1 MQVHTVNRGRLSLSR
16 RNTSLS
22 YLGVSHSKWLWNVL
36 KYKLVYYLF
45 SNCFSKYYDLLDTDS
60 NPCASC
66 VNGERPEVAIAVI
79 H

>member
-1 MQVHTVNRGRLSLSR
+1 MNRGKLSLSH

-22 YLGVSHSKWLWNVL
+22 CLRGGHSKLLSNVL

-45 SNCFSKYYDLLDTDS
+45 SNCFNKYYGLLDMDS

-66 VNGERPEVAIAVI
+66 VNGVKREAAIAVI
-79 H
+79 R

>member
-1 MQVHTVNRGRLSLSR
+1 MNKGRLSLSH

-22 YLGVSHSKWLWNVL
+22 YLGVSHSKWLLNVL

-45 SNCFSKYYDLLDTDS
+45 SNCFSKYYGLLDTDS
-60 NPCASC
+60 NPCADC
-66 VNGERPEVAIAVI
+66 VNGGKPEVATAVI

>member
-1 MQVHTVNRGRLSLSR
+1 MNRGRLSLSH

-22 YLGVSHSKWLWNVL
+22 CLRGGHSKLLSNVL

-45 SNCFSKYYDLLDTDS
+45 SSCFSKYYGLLDMDS
-60 NPCASC
+60 NPCADC
-66 VNGERPEVAIAVI
+66 VNGGKPEATIVVI

>member
-1 MQVHTVNRGRLSLSR
+1 MNRGKLSLSR

-22 YLGVSHSKWLWNVL
+22 YLGVSHSKLLWNVL

-45 SNCFSKYYDLLDTDS
+45 SNWFSKYYGFLDMDS
-60 NPCASC
+60 NPCADC
-66 VNGERPEVAIAVI
+66 VNGGRPEVAIAVI